1 MAFKAL
7 IIPPASAAS
16 SGMWRG
22 NKSRRFPMVVG
33 ALAVLGAVLHAWVLP
48 IHLTSLAV
56 KSLQADGDRVAIC
69 HQRGATTI
77 AGHGA
82 EAGKPLSKKHCP
94 VCSGLAALHF
104 GVLGEGGIVLA
115 LREMQTTAVSAAVV
129 TRVIDRSPVR
139 ILNRGP
145 PFGI

>member
-1 MAFKAL
+1 
-7 IIPPASAAS
+7 
-16 SGMWRG
+16 
-22 NKSRRFPMVVG
+22 MVVG
-33 ALAVLGAVLHAWVLP
+33 ALAVLGAVLQAWVLP

-56 KSLQADGDRVAIC
+56 KSLHADGGRVVIC

-77 AGHGA
+77 TPGA
-82 EAGKPLSKKHCP
+82 EAGKPFSKKHCP

-115 LREMQTTAVSAAVV
+115 LREMPTTAVSAAVA

-139 ILNRGP
+139 IFNRGP
-145 PFGI
+145 PFSV

>member
-1 MAFKAL
+1 
-7 IIPPASAAS
+7 
-16 SGMWRG
+16 MWRG
-22 NKSRRFPMVVG
+22 NRSRRFRVVVG

-56 KSLQADGDRVAIC
+56 KSLQADGGRVVIC
-69 HQRGATTI
+69 HQRGTTTI
-77 AGHGA
+77 AAAGA
-82 EAGKPLSKKHCP
+82 EVGKPLSKKDCP

-115 LREMQTTAVSAAVV
+115 LREMPTTAVSAAVA

-139 ILNRGP
+139 IFNRGP
-145 PFGI
+145 PFSV